1 MLIIEEEEEEEEEE
15 NRIEITEISFTY
27 YSLTLNKGFQL
38 YSMVSTRVCFVMLF
52 SGLEM
57 LSKRWGTASRGR
69 LAQVTPQLSSPLKPP
84 ARRPKVCL
92 AGGKSRDAELF
103 REQSGFAARSGDCRR
118 AGQGASAL
126 ASNW

>member
-1 MLIIEEEEEEEEEE
+1 
-15 NRIEITEISFTY
+15 
-27 YSLTLNKGFQL
+27 
-38 YSMVSTRVCFVMLF
+38 MVSTRVCFVMLF

-57 LSKRWGTASRGR
+57 LSKRWGTASS

-92 AGGKSRDAELF
+92 AGGNSRDAELF
-103 REQSGFAARSGDCRR
+103 REQSGLQPDLEIGRR

>member
-1 MLIIEEEEEEEEEE
+1 MLIIEEEEE

-27 YSLTLNKGFQL
+27 YFPTLNKGSQL

-57 LSKRWGTASRGR
+57 LSKRWGTASR